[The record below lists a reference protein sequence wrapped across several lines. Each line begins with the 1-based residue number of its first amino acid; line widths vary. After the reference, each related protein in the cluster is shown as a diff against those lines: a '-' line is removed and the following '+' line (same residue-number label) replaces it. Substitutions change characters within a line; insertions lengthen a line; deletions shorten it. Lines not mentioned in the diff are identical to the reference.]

1 MFVQENDLKDRVTIV
16 GDIDDL
22 VTDGSPYEAVISDVF
37 FNGSVLSWHNLVFW
51 YHVNQLK
58 QDGRISG
65 K

>member
-1 MFVQENDLKDRVTIV
+1 MFVQENDLKERVTIV

-22 VTDGSPYEAVISDVF
+22 VTDGNPYEAVISDVF